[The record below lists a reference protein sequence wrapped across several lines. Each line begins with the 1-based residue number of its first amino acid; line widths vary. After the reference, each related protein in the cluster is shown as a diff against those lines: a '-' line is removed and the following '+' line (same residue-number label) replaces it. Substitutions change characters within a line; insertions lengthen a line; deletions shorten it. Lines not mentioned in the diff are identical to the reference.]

1 MYLIVG
7 LGNPEDEYANT
18 RHNMGFDAINKIAK
32 KFKISVNKNKFDGI
46 YGKGTIGNEEV
57 ILLKPQTFMNDSGKS
72 IRQVMNFFKIGS
84 DNLIVIFDDIDIEPG
99 ITKVRKKGGPGT
111 HNGMKSVVQHAGT
124 TNFARVRVGI
134 GAPKYKTDIIGHVL
148 NKLSQDDKIDLEK
161 GTDLATEAVELI
173 ITKGIDFAMNKLN

>member
-32 KFKISVNKNKFDGI
+32 KFKISINKNKFDGL
-46 YGKGTIGNEEV
+46 YGKGIIGNEEV
-57 ILLKPQTFMNDSGKS
+57 VLLKPQTFMNDSGRS
-72 IRQVMNFFKIGS
+72 IRQVMNFFKISS

-99 ITKVRKKGGPGT
+99 ITKIRKKGGPGT
-111 HNGMKSVVQHAGT
+111 HNGMKSVVQHVGT
-124 TNFARVRVGI
+124 TDFSRVRVGI

-148 NKLSQDDKIDLEK
+148 NKLSEDDKIDLET